1 MNRSALGV
9 CCIALLYC
17 SPLPGQ
23 SGDAEGG
30 VAECSP
36 FPALGP
42 DGRSRAPDPCD
53 LFHPER
59 SSAGLI
65 SARRLTHK
73 PSKTALKEFE
83 LATKAW
89 EKSHNN
95 DAIRHLSEAI
105 RLDPG
110 YIEAQ
115 VKLGAVYADSG
126 QSERALVLFD
136 GALALEPNWAL
147 IHTDRAAALVTLNR
161 PSEAEIA
168 ARRALRLEPSSVA
181 ASYMLGCAMLMQDKI
196 TPETEA
202 YLATA
207 AGKYPMARSYLTKVQ
222 EYLSASTKR

>member
-17 SPLPGQ
+17 SALPGQ
-23 SGDAEGG
+23 SGDTESG

-36 FPALGP
+36 FQTLGP

-53 LFHPER
+53 PFHPER
-59 SSAGLI
+59 SSAGVI

-89 EKSHNN
+89 DKSQND
-95 DAIRHLSEAI
+95 DAIRHLSEAT

-115 VKLGAVYADSG
+115 VKLGAVYADRAVNRSG
-126 QSERALVLFD
+126 LWCCSTVL
-136 GALALEPNWAL
+136 
-147 IHTDRAAALVTLNR
+147 
-161 PSEAEIA
+161 
-168 ARRALRLEPSSVA
+168 
-181 ASYMLGCAMLMQDKI
+181 
-196 TPETEA
+196 
-202 YLATA
+202 
-207 AGKYPMARSYLTKVQ
+207 
-222 EYLSASTKR
+222 